1 MPAFATYI
9 HHLDPILIDIPG
21 TPLAIRWYGL
31 AYIGGFILGYL
42 VLQWLASKKLF
53 ILDREK
59 LQDYVT
65 AICIF
70 GVLAGGRLGEFFFY
84 WLPEN
89 GWTGLLADPTWVF
102 RVWEGGMASHGGIL
116 GAGLVSLWFAW
127 RHRVSV
133 IKLIDGIA
141 IASPIGLFFG
151 RVANFING
159 ELYGRITSGTNPIA
173 MKFPMEIFELPAQQQ
188 IQAKVAVEHALGHPL
203 PFQGF
208 FEALSQACR
217 ENEAAREALGQFLN
231 PRYPSQL
238 FEAAGEGL
246 LLFAVCFTVRLL
258 WRQAPDGT
266 FAALFCLL
274 YAAARILCE
283 CYKEP
288 DAAVWHGIT
297 QGQFLSLIIVILGFI
312 FTATAIR
319 NYKMQKK
326 VNCKFKCDTL

>member
-1 MPAFATYI
+1 MPALATYI

-42 VLQWLASKKLF
+42 LLRWLADKNLF
-53 ILDREK
+53 ILNREK

-65 AICIF
+65 AICVF

-89 GWTGLLADPTWVF
+89 GWSGFRADPAWVF

-127 RHRVSV
+127 RHKVSV
-133 IKLIDGIA
+133 LKLIDGIA

-151 RVANFING
+151 RIANFING
-159 ELYGRITSGTNPIA
+159 ELYGRITRTDNWLA

-188 IQAKVAVEHALGHPL
+188 IQAKVAVEHAIGHSL
-203 PFQGF
+203 PFNGF
-208 FEALSQACR
+208 YDALCLACR
-217 ENEAAREALGQFLN
+217 ESEAAREALGQFLH

-238 FEAAGEGL
+238 FEALGEGL
-246 LLFAVCFTVRLL
+246 LLFTIGLAVRLL
-258 WRQAPDGT
+258 WRNAPDGL

-274 YAAARILCE
+274 YAGARILCE

-297 QGQFLSLIIVILGFI
+297 QGQLLSLIIAALGILFSLI
-312 FTATAIR
+312 ACR
-319 NYKMQKK
+319 NYKKQKNLQK
-326 VNCKFKCDTL
+326 L